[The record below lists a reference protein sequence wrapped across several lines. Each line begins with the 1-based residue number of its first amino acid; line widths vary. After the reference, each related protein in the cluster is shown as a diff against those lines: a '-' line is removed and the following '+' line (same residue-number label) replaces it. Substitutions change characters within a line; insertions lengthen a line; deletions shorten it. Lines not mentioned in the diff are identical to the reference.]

1 MSRTTVW
8 HSIGGEVRVHAISD
22 FEFAVYNGL
31 SWDSSVV
38 NAVDASLLD
47 CLAAAAPNGLSEA
60 ELLEQTTR
68 KLDLNL
74 DAMFVKYSQEALAQM
89 AEVGLICKEVT
100 FEDQ

>member
-1 MSRTTVW
+1 MNRTTVW
-8 HSIGGEVRVHAISD
+8 HSIGGDVRVHSISD
-22 FEFAVYNGL
+22 FEFAVFNGL

-38 NAVDASLLD
+38 NAVDASLLE
-47 CLAAAAPNGLSEA
+47 CLAAATPNGLSEA
-60 ELLEQTTR
+60 DLFDLTTR
-68 KLDLNL
+68 KLDLSL

>member
-1 MSRTTVW
+1 M
-8 HSIGGEVRVHAISD
+8 GGEVRVHSITA
-22 FEFAVYNGL
+22 FEFAVFNGL

-60 ELLEQTTR
+60 DLFKQTTR
-68 KLDLNL
+68 KLNLNL